1 MVSAPCS
8 RAKMKRHKLIHL
20 TSVLKTVI
28 SLKEPQMLDL
38 STALSRLKIKQ
49 LEEQRQEALRVDTD
63 IFKLK
68 TSNSLNSWI

>member
-1 MVSAPCS
+1 
-8 RAKMKRHKLIHL
+8 
-20 TSVLKTVI
+20 VLKTVI

-68 TSNSLNSWI
+68 TSNSKNSWI